1 MSKGREKGTKRPKQ
15 TEQSPLGKTRRAL
28 EGRQRLLP
36 RPRGRGVRPSSHRI
50 QRPTLL
56 NPDHY
61 LVEMRVPG
69 DIVSTLL
76 QGHWARRTR
85 LGVAALGKNG
95 GCLAPEGAA
104 GHAWQG
110 GQPRASNQRGAHGP
124 GADLELGRDQGQ
136 GCPLAKPGPARRQSA
151 GPESGLG
158 EAGGSRWV
166 QDASL
171 GPSSEATCSALGCRC
186 SKPHPAPSKAKA
198 SSESRSP
205 CVWMTARAIPAPIL
219 ENG

>member
-1 MSKGREKGTKRPKQ
+1 
-15 TEQSPLGKTRRAL
+15 
-28 EGRQRLLP
+28 
-36 RPRGRGVRPSSHRI
+36 
-50 QRPTLL
+50 
-56 NPDHY
+56 
-61 LVEMRVPG
+61 MRVPG

-158 EAGGSRWV
+158 EAGGRRVGGHKIPPLSKELLAFDCSWV
-166 QDASL
+166 KERKF
-171 GPSSEATCSALGCRC
+171 SSVE
-186 SKPHPAPSKAKA
+186 
-198 SSESRSP
+198 
-205 CVWMTARAIPAPIL
+205 
-219 ENG
+219 